1 VAAPLTITVAGIAIA
16 LLCNTLSQFS
26 LSTVFEKS
34 GWAVLGSPGWRPSVF
49 HADGRFPS
57 PGVLG

>member
-26 LSTVFEKS
+26 RVHPSTGGFISYVVKV
-34 GWAVLGSPGWRPSVF
+34 AIHQP
-49 HADGRFPS
+49 A
-57 PGVLG
+57 